1 MVESHVIHVKP
12 FFVEKCHVKKIC
24 SVRKMAIA
32 RLPRKIE
39 NVANIVVYK
48 GGYKWTI
55 GTTRITL
62 LFSYIYK
69 VYKIVF
75 KIKLIKV

>member
-1 MVESHVIHVKP
+1 
-12 FFVEKCHVKKIC
+12 
-24 SVRKMAIA
+24 MAIA